1 MKRGR
6 KVNTFTVEY
15 VLELYARATNDD
27 QRVEILDKLTKP
39 RLLELAE
46 VKGLKLKND
55 TKKLI
60 IINRLIDEFKREA
73 EQAEE
78 PEELKQAISDEKLAD
93 MPLKQLRQLAGLSIQ
108 KLANAINFCKNT
120 CYKAEFHGE
129 DTLGVKKRMREYLIT
144 YIKTRCG

>member
-6 KVNTFTVEY
+6 KVNTFTVEQA
-15 VLELYARATNDD
+15 LELYARATNDD
-27 QRVEILDKLTKP
+27 QRVEILDKLTKQK
-39 RLLELAE
+39 LLGLAE

-78 PEELKQAISDEKLAD
+78 PKQAISDEKLAD
-93 MPLKQLRQLAGLSIQ
+93 MPLKQLRLLAGLSIQ
-108 KLANAINFCKNT
+108 RLANAINFCKNT

-129 DTLGVKKRMREYLIT
+129 DTFGVKQAMRTYLIGC
-144 YIKTRCG
+144 IKGRCG

>member
-78 PEELKQAISDEKLAD
+78 PEEPKQAISDEKLAD
-93 MPLKQLRQLAGLSIQ
+93 MPLKQLRQLAGLSLQ
-108 KLANAINFCKNT
+108 QLANAINYCKAT
-120 CYKAEFHGE
+120 CYKAEFYGE
-129 DTLGVKKRMREYLIT
+129 DTFGVKKRMREYLIN
-144 YIKTRCG
+144 YIKGRCG

>member
-6 KVNTFTVEY
+6 KVNTFTVEQA
-15 VLELYARATNDD
+15 LELYARATNDD

-78 PEELKQAISDEKLAD
+78 PEEPKQAISDEKLAD
-93 MPLKQLRQLAGLSIQ
+93 MPLKQLRLMAGLSIQ
-108 KLANAINFCKNT
+108 KLANAINYCKNT
-120 CYKAEFHGE
+120 CYKAEFYGE
-129 DTLGVKKRMREYLIT
+129 DTFGVKKRMREYLIN
-144 YIKTRCG
+144 YIKGRCG

>member
-39 RLLELAE
+39 RLLELAKA
-46 VKGLKLKND
+46 KGLRLENNLQKW
-55 TKKLI
+55 I
-60 IINRLIDEFKREA
+60 VISRLIDEFKHEA
-73 EQAEE
+73 EQVKE
-78 PEELKQAISDEKLAD
+78 PEELKQAVSDEELAD

-108 KLANAINFCKNT
+108 RLANAINFCKNT

-129 DTLGVKKRMREYLIT
+129 DTLGV
-144 YIKTRCG
+144 TRLNKEAVT